1 MKRLA
6 LAGLGLL
13 LACLAVACGGGAT
26 APAAPT
32 TAPKTDAKAAATAP
46 GAASPAAK
54 AASPAASPAAK
65 TGASPVASPAAATG
79 PLPKARE
86 GSSLRKIQ
94 DRGNIII
101 GVKYDIPTF
110 GYLNPT
116 TNQLEGF
123 DVDLSRE
130 IARYIFGD
138 PNKVEF
144 KQAVSRDRIPFLDQ
158 GVVDVIASTMTITEE
173 RTRQID
179 FSYPYYIAGQSLLV
193 PINSTITGI
202 NDLRGKTVATVKGST
217 SEQNIR
223 QKAPDAEVVLF
234 DTYSE
239 GVAAMDSGRADAV
252 TTDDIILL
260 GFVKQSPDK
269 YKVVGGQF
277 TVEPY
282 GLGVAKNNPEL
293 LEAVNNAL
301 LQTFASG
308 KWAEIYQRNLPGV
321 PVPPL
326 PPRDWRDV
334 RLPG

>member
-1 MKRLA
+1 M
-6 LAGLGLL
+6 
-13 LACLAVACGGGAT
+13 
-26 APAAPT
+26 
-32 TAPKTDAKAAATAP
+32 
-46 GAASPAAK
+46 
-54 AASPAASPAAK
+54 
-65 TGASPVASPAAATG
+65 
-79 PLPKARE
+79 
-86 GSSLRKIQ
+86 
-94 DRGNIII
+94 
-101 GVKYDIPTF
+101 
-110 GYLNPT
+110 
-116 TNQLEGF
+116 
-123 DVDLSRE
+123 
-130 IARYIFGD
+130 
-138 PNKVEF
+138 
-144 KQAVSRDRIPFLDQ
+144 
-158 GVVDVIASTMTITEE
+158 
-173 RTRQID
+173 
-179 FSYPYYIAGQSLLV
+179 
-193 PINSTITGI
+193 
-202 NDLRGKTVATVKGST
+202 RGKTVATVKGST